1 MNRSGFDFLLGLT
14 AGASL
19 GAVIA
24 LLYAPD
30 TGKNTRDRLSFR
42 LQAYIEDLRESVDRL
57 KEKQQEITSKAKE
70 EGNKVVRDAQAR
82 ADQLIQEAESLLEN
96 IEKTNL
102 S

>member
-1 MNRSGFDFLLGLT
+1 MNRSGIDFLLGLT

-42 LQAYIEDLRESVDRL
+42 MQAYIEDLRASVDRL